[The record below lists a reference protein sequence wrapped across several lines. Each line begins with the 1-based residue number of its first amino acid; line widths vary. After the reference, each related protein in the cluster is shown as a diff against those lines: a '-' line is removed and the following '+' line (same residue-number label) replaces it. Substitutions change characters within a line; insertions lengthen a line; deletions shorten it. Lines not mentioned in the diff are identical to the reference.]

1 MSSPREAQTLDG
13 RGPRIEVDRTRCEG
27 HGLCA
32 RTAPELLHLDQI
44 GELVIN
50 GRELGGEALDKARAA
65 VRACPSLP
73 CACPKHSALGAPFLY
88 ISDFP
93 DRSTHVVREQA
104 ISDYSAQM
112 GASGCWNRCG
122 AKNVALGP
130 SLTCCNVHY
139 LSALEV

>member
-73 CACPKHSALGAPFLY
+73 CACPKHSALGRAFSLY
-88 ISDFP
+88 QRFSRSVDARCSRTSDLGLFGA
-93 DRSTHVVREQA
+93 DGGVWLLESLRCQKRRSWP
-104 ISDYSAQM
+104 IGD
-112 GASGCWNRCG
+112 
-122 AKNVALGP
+122 LGQCP
-130 SLTCCNVHY
+130 T
-139 LSALEV
+139 